1 MRSWNPALRLMRCQR
16 GNAALVSAA
25 ALPLLLSSAA
35 LAYDTVQLAIWMQ
48 QLQEV
53 TDVSATAGA
62 RALAEGR
69 PVAAAVDRAIESDRR
84 VHVVPPVRV
93 EAAPGAG
100 RQGVRVVLVSQRRLT
115 FLGAVMT
122 EPPTRSA
129 EAVALVDH
137 GEGGGGR
144 VRLLR

>member
-1 MRSWNPALRLMRCQR
+1 MQAWNLARIWRCQR

-53 TDVSATAGA
+53 TDASATAGA
-62 RALAEGR
+62 RALAGGR
-69 PVAAAVDRAIESDRR
+69 PVDAAIERAIESDRR
-84 VHVVPPVRV
+84 VLVVPPVRI
-93 EAAPGAG
+93 EGASDQG
-100 RQGVRVVLVSQRRLT
+100 SRGVRVVLTSQRSLT

-122 EPPTRSA
+122 DQPTRSA
-129 EAVALVDH
+129 HATAIVDPAAN
-137 GEGGGGR
+137 GGAR